1 MTIGLHWFLPTS
13 GDGRSLVESGE
24 AKRSAEI
31 DRPSQGQV
39 ATNAP
44 SLEHLVDVAQ
54 AAEDAGFDAVLTP
67 TGAHCP
73 DAWVTTAALSQR
85 VARLRFLVAFRPGTL
100 SPTLAAQQAAT
111 FNRITGGR
119 LALNIVTGGEDD
131 EQRRFGDFLDK
142 DGRYAR
148 TDEFLTVVRGASQGT
163 PFDFHGEHVHVEG
176 AFAPLAERAP
186 EIWFGGSSD
195 AAVEVA
201 ARHADVYLTW
211 GIPPPAAKEHV
222 ERVRAAA
229 ARHGRSP
236 RFGVRLHVVARS
248 TADEA
253 WAAADA
259 LIAGADVAAAQRVLA
274 TLQSVGQAR
283 MTALHGGR
291 IDQLE
296 VYPNL
301 WAGVGLV
308 RGGAGTALVG
318 RYDQVADRIAEYHAA
333 GFDEF
338 ILSGWPHAGEARR
351 FGSAVVPELRALGL
365 A

>member
-1 MTIGLHWFLPTS
+1 M
-13 GDGRSLVESGE
+13 
-24 AKRSAEI
+24 
-31 DRPSQGQV
+31 
-39 ATNAP
+39 
-44 SLEHLVDVAQ
+44 
-54 AAEDAGFDAVLTP
+54 
-67 TGAHCP
+67 
-73 DAWVTTAALSQR
+73 
-85 VARLRFLVAFRPGTL
+85 
-100 SPTLAAQQAAT
+100 
-111 FNRITGGR
+111 
-119 LALNIVTGGEDD
+119 
-131 EQRRFGDFLDK
+131 
-142 DGRYAR
+142 
-148 TDEFLTVVRGASQGT
+148 
-163 PFDFHGEHVHVEG
+163 
-176 AFAPLAERAP
+176 
-186 EIWFGGSSD
+186 
-195 AAVEVA
+195 
-201 ARHADVYLTW
+201 
-211 GIPPPAAKEHV
+211 
-222 ERVRAAA
+222 
-229 ARHGRSP
+229 
-236 RFGVRLHVVARS
+236 ARS

-318 RYDQVADRIAEYHAA
+318 RYDQIADRIAEYHPA

-351 FGSAVVPELRALGL
+351 FGSAVVPELHALGWSEGNGDGDQCI